1 VTKFSGYAAPAHSG
15 QSVYLQQYGN
25 KVWKSIASV
34 KLSSSGAY
42 AFGIKPAIRGQ
53 IAYRVWF
60 PADAD
65 HAQAYTVNKI
75 LTVS

>member
-1 VTKFSGYAAPAHSG
+1 MRRARNVADVCPC
-15 QSVYLQQYGN
+15 
-25 KVWKSIASV
+25 
-34 KLSSSGAY
+34 Y
-42 AFGIKPAIRGQ
+42 AFGIKPAVRGQ

-65 HAQAYTVNKI
+65 HAQAFTVNKI

>member
-1 VTKFSGYAAPAHSG
+1 MTTVGRTARCRRQPGP
-15 QSVYLQQYGN
+15 
-25 KVWKSIASV
+25 
-34 KLSSSGAY
+34 
-42 AFGIKPAIRGQ
+42 AFGIKPAVRGQ

-65 HAQAYTVNKI
+65 HAQAFTANKI

>member
-1 VTKFSGYAAPAHSG
+1 
-15 QSVYLQQYGN
+15 VYLQQYGN

-42 AFGIKPAIRGQ
+42 AFGIKPAVRGL

-65 HAQAYTVNKI
+65 HAQAYTVKR
-75 LTVS
+75 SSR